1 MKNYYIKINK
11 KYLTGF
17 KETEIKSKEGTGG
30 WYDINKNIT
39 ITKPI
44 LEKNEINKKIIEGNT
59 NLKSCIDKILKYMK
73 EVENI
78 KSIEIEEIILE

>member
-1 MKNYYIKINK
+1 MKSYCIKINK
-11 KYLTGF
+11 KYLIGF
-17 KETEIKSKEGTGG
+17 KETEIKSKEGAGG

-39 ITKPI
+39 ITKPV
-44 LEKNEINKKIIEGNT
+44 LEKNEMNKKIIEGNT

-78 KSIEIEEIILE
+78 KSIEITEVF